1 MFSRRINE
9 ELELRPV
16 DERYAEE
23 LTALVRRDIAHL
35 KPWMP
40 WATERYSVEDA
51 REFIRRQIRQY
62 AEDQGFATLIF
73 FRGRVAGSIGY
84 NLIDWSNRKADIGY
98 WLGAEFMGR
107 GIMTR
112 ACRAIISR
120 LLEEAGYRVAAV
132 SSAEEALETF
142 AAEDVAVT
150 LTDIRMTGMDGL
162 ALLDRIKD
170 IDPEALV
177 VVMTAYSSVDSAVA
191 ALRKGAYDYITKP
204 FVNEDLLQSVKN
216 ALRLRGLSRENRAL
230 RRELDRRYSFS
241 EIIGTSPALQSV
253 FRLVEKVA
261 STNTNILIQG
271 ESGTGKELI
280 ARAIHHNSPRADRPF
295 VAINCGA
302 LPETLLES
310 ELFGHT
316 KGAFTGATAN
326 KVGLFRAA
334 EGGTI
339 FLDEIGEVSP
349 AMQVRLLR
357 AVQEH
362 EVTPVGAGGAVP
374 FDARIICATNRDLEK
389 EVSEGRF
396 REDLFYRLNVIEIH
410 LPPLRERREDIPLLV
425 RHFITRTAREQGRDE
440 KPISREA
447 MTALINYS
455 FPGNVR
461 ELQNAV
467 ERAFTLSGAEIDLDS
482 LPPRVRQS
490 AGDAAAVR
498 DPDGLRP
505 TLAEIERRYI
515 LETLTAV
522 NQDKARAANILGI
535 DLSTLYRKLKRYDAV

>member
-1 MFSRRINE
+1 MNTQPLI
-9 ELELRPV
+9 
-16 DERYAEE
+16 
-23 LTALVRRDIAHL
+23 LV
-35 KPWMP
+35 
-40 WATERYSVEDA
+40 
-51 REFIRRQIRQY
+51 
-62 AEDQGFATLIF
+62 AEDEDLM
-73 FRGRVAGSIGY
+73 RVILSG
-84 NLIDWSNRKADIGY
+84 
-98 WLGAEFMGR
+98 
-107 GIMTR
+107 
-112 ACRAIISR
+112 
-120 LLEEAGYRVAAV
+120 LLEGAGYRVALAA
-132 SSAEEALETF
+132 SAEEALEKFTT
-142 AAEDVAVT
+142 EDVAVT
-150 LTDIRMTGMDGL
+150 LTDIRMAGMDGL

-170 IDPEALV
+170 VDAEALV
-177 VVMTAYSSVDSAVA
+177 VVMTAYSSVETAVA
-191 ALRKGAYDYITKP
+191 ALRKGAYDYVTKP

-216 ALRLRGLSRENRAL
+216 ALRQRELFRENRAL
-230 RRELDRRYSFS
+230 RRELDRRYSFA
-241 EIIGTSPALQSV
+241 EIIGTSEALQSV

-261 STNTNILIQG
+261 ATTTNILIEG
-271 ESGTGKELI
+271 ESGTGKELV
-280 ARAIHHNSPRADRPF
+280 ARAIHHNSPRAERPF
-295 VAINCGA
+295 VAVNCGA

-316 KGAFTGATAN
+316 KGAFTGAVAN

-357 AVQEH
+357 AAQEH
-362 EVTPVGAGGAVP
+362 EVTPVGASAPVT
-374 FDARIICATNRDLEK
+374 FDARIICATNRDLER

-396 REDLFYRLNVIEIH
+396 REDLYYRLNVIEIH

-447 MTALINYS
+447 MTALINYA

-467 ERAFTLSGAEIDLDS
+467 ERAFTLSGEELDLDS
-482 LPPRVRQS
+482 LPPRVRDS
-490 AGDAAAVR
+490 FDGTMAVR

-515 LETLTAV
+515 LETLAAV
-522 NQDKARAANILGI
+522 NQDKTRAANILGI
-535 DLSTLYRKLKRYDAV
+535 DLSTLHRKLKRYDAV